1 VPGAR
6 FALLPDAGHFPHLQ
20 TPDALV
26 ALATDFLA

>member
-1 VPGAR
+1 
-6 FALLPDAGHFPHLQ
+6 LPDAGHFPHLQ